1 MKFKKLIIDLEE
13 QLNQIEKQNIEIT
26 QKAKSSITS
35 CEKVL
40 NKMNNFVTSTS
51 FKSEQSEMEFFKET
65 KIIPFSKLIYYC
77 EILTF
82 EIHYPKVSKEKQIRY
97 IEERIEKINKFYDC
111 NVEFIQYVKED
122 KTHFDKIYYM
132 RNKNE
137 SYSFT
142 NTQLYYR
149 TPEFSTSHDILLGKL
164 KGYDLLIIYLR
175 DKLYNLQNLKSQN
188 PTESSIKSNL
198 HWTSSK
204 VDLTELIYA
213 IHSSGVVNNG
223 SVKIK
228 DLASTFELVFNID
241 LGNYYHSFTEIRARK
256 PKAIKFIERLND
268 TLINFIQKSD
278 E

>member
-1 MKFKKLIIDLEE
+1 MEYKKLLNQLSE
-13 QLNQIEKQNIEIT
+13 QLNQIENQNKEIT
-26 QKAKSSITS
+26 QQANLSINYCRKTLS
-35 CEKVL
+35 
-40 NKMNNFVTSTS
+40 KMNQIVLKNS
-51 FKSEQSEMEFFKET
+51 FENEEYEIDFFKRI
-65 KIIPFSKLIYYC
+65 KIKPLSKLVYYS

-82 EIHYPKVSKEKQIRY
+82 EIQYPKASKEEQIKY
-97 IEERIEKINKFYDC
+97 IEKRIHKINKFYSYNLD
-111 NVEFIQYVKED
+111 FIQYVRED
-122 KTHFDKIYYM
+122 KCHFDSLYYT
-132 RNKNE
+132 RVNCN
-137 SYSFT
+137 SYNFT
-142 NTQLYYR
+142 NTKLYYR

-175 DKLYNLQNLKSQN
+175 DKLYNLQNTKPQFPN
-188 PTESSIKSNL
+188 KSSIKSNL

-228 DLASTFELVFNID
+228 ELASTFEQVFNID

-256 PKAIKFIERLND
+256 PKVIKFIERLND
-268 TLINFIQKSD
+268 TLINSIQKYD

>member
-1 MKFKKLIIDLEE
+1 MRFKKLIMDLDE
-13 QLNQIEKQNIEIT
+13 QLDQIEKQNIEIT
-26 QKAKSSITS
+26 QKVKLSITS

-122 KTHFDKIYYM
+122 KTHFDKIYYT

-137 SYSFT
+137 SYNFT
-142 NTQLYYR
+142 NAQMYYR
-149 TPEFSTSHDILLGKL
+149 SSQFSTTHDILLAKL
-164 KGYDLLIIYLR
+164 KGYDMLLDYLQ
-175 DKLYNLQNLKSQN
+175 DKLYKMQNLIIPNSN
-188 PTESSIKSNL
+188 SFLEGNL

-213 IHSSGVVNNG
+213 IYSSRVINNG
-223 SVKIK
+223 AIKIK
-228 DLASTFELVFNID
+228 EIASAFEHIFNID
-241 LGNYYHSFTEIRARK
+241 LGDYYHTFTEIRARK
-256 PKAIKFIERLND
+256 SNVTKFVEGLND
-268 TLINFIQKSD
+268 SLIDFIQKFD